1 MSGTVANDIT
11 ASGYRNRLTR
21 RNPGARLARDLL
33 KTEYGLRGQARGG
46 AGRADGESIWERL
59 AAELRRLLARFTGG
73 SRPAPAGGGTAPGGG
88 EGPGQGDGSSDQA
101 AAHGRNDAGQ
111 TPFTTPPLTGQAS
124 SEKPVHEGM
133 ARLEEQI
140 RRLPAHERE
149 AFENAVLHLV
159 RNDKKYRKA
168 FEKSPESMPL
178 VARCVVDAHLREVA
192 PEVAAADKA
201 ARQQSPSSPGA
212 PGDETRSRWE
222 RPAQNLGGP
231 AVDVVPSSS
240 RSGFDA
246 PRPDE
251 VTDGLGFQEA
261 ARISLAE
268 RTSSATLTPRESD
281 LFAGHG
287 FLAAQNGSPGVGSGG
302 ETLAALSGREP
313 PVSPLPAAAQ
323 LVSPVLS
330 DAALVSPLPAHARP
344 FSSTPDQASPVSP
357 LPGQAIPAPSQQSPV
372 LPPSP
377 LSREGHQ
384 SLRDTRD
391 AFPSVSTSSGS
402 DANTRSAA
410 PAHGVQRQPVQ
421 RPVRRT

>member
-1 MSGTVANDIT
+1 MSGTMADQNVAP
-11 ASGYRNRLTR
+11 RNAKRLTR

-33 KTEYGLRGQARGG
+33 KTEYGLRGQDRSG
-46 AGRADGESIWERL
+46 AGRTDGEGIWERL

-73 SRPAPAGGGTAPGGG
+73 SRPAPAGGGSAPGGQEGGQSDGSFDPAAATAPGG
-88 EGPGQGDGSSDQA
+88 PGQPS
-101 AAHGRNDAGQ
+101 
-111 TPFTTPPLTGQAS
+111 PTTPPPTGTA
-124 SEKPVHEGM
+124 PADTLVHTGM
-133 ARLEEQI
+133 ARLEERI

-149 AFENAVLHLV
+149 TFENAVLHLV
-159 RNDKKYRKA
+159 RSDKKYRKA

-178 VARCVVDAHLREVA
+178 VARCAVNAHLREVA

-201 ARQQSPSSPGA
+201 ARQRALSRPGA

-222 RPAQNLGGP
+222 RPARDLGEP

-240 RSGFDA
+240 RGSFAA

-251 VTDGLGFQEA
+251 MTDGLGFQEA
-261 ARISLAE
+261 ERVSLAE
-268 RTSSATLTPRESD
+268 RTGTATLTPRESD
-281 LFAGHG
+281 MFAGHG
-287 FLAAQNGSPGVGSGG
+287 FLAAQNGSLGLGSGDD
-302 ETLAALSGREP
+302 TLAPASGRE
-313 PVSPLPAAAQ
+313 PVSPLPAEAQ
-323 LVSPVLS
+323 LVSPVLG
-330 DAALVSPLPAHARP
+330 DAAPVSPLPAHAQP
-344 FSSTPDQASPVSP
+344 FSPAPDHASLVSP
-357 LPGQAIPAPSQQSPV
+357 LPERAVPAPSQQSPV

-391 AFPSVSTSSGS
+391 AFPTASTSSGS
-402 DANTRSAA
+402 DATTRSAA

>member
-1 MSGTVANDIT
+1 MADQNVAPRS
-11 ASGYRNRLTR
+11 ANRLTR

-33 KTEYGLRGQARGG
+33 KTEYGLRGQGRGG

-73 SRPAPAGGGTAPGGG
+73 SRPAPAGGGSAPGGG

-124 SEKPVHEGM
+124 SERPVHEGM
-133 ARLEEQI
+133 ARLEAQI

-240 RSGFDA
+240 RSGFAA

-251 VTDGLGFQEA
+251 MTDGLGFQEA
-261 ARISLAE
+261 DRISLAE

-281 LFAGHG
+281 VFAGQS
-287 FLAAQNGSPGVGSGG
+287 FLAGEHAYMRRQLGDDTLSPAP
-302 ETLAALSGREP
+302 TDLEP
-313 PVSPLPAAAQ
+313 PVSP
-323 LVSPVLS
+323 VLS
-330 DAALVSPLPAHARP
+330 EATPLSPLPSRAPLMSPLLPEA
-344 FSSTPDQASPVSP
+344 TPVSP
-357 LPGQAIPAPSQQSPV
+357 LQSQAAPVSPIGK
-372 LPPSP
+372 
-377 LSREGHQ
+377 EGHQ
-384 SLRDTRD
+384 SLRDSREL
-391 AFPSVSTSSGS
+391 FPTASPSRGPDSP
-402 DANTRSAA
+402 TRSTT
-410 PAHGVQRQPVQ
+410 PAHGGRNAQTQKAP
-421 RPVRRT
+421 RRA